1 MCLFVVCFVWV
12 FNFWGFLMGVL
23 LLLFCLLLV
32 FFVFFGGG
40 GGALSKDITK
50 SQLRT
55 TGFHTHRLPSW
66 LIPWCAE
73 GCVWGV
79 CMSA

>member
-12 FNFWGFLMGVL
+12 FNFFGFLMEFCCCCFGV
-23 LLLFCLLLV
+23 FWGV
-32 FFVFFGGG
+32 FL

-73 GCVWGV
+73 GCVWGA